1 MILLLQNPYDQNL
14 RRSTIDNKFNF
25 NGKEELTTE
34 AVATHDSVML
44 ANSRDSTLLIG
55 ANAPDLPPRIDRTSK
70 PPSNNITPSSTLL
83 TTASALNAMGMAANA
98 NRNGSFNR
106 SAHGQLFGDAASA
119 SLTTTLADTTA
130 PIYDDEYSTRINPST
145 PDKRGNLNASSLER
159 KQSTQLINEKA
170 LRASSSNNP
179 AIGRTNSSAYDS
191 IHSISSYDSC
201 NAAMQNLRL
210 GPNAPDD
217 LKSVPSVAYV
227 YQFKSNYSLNDR

>member
-1 MILLLQNPYDQNL
+1 MYYFYLQNPYDSNM

-44 ANSRDSTLLIG
+44 ANSRDSTLLMG

-70 PPSNNITPSSTLL
+70 PPSTNITPSSTLL
-83 TTASALNAMGMAANA
+83 TTTSALSALGMATNG

-106 SAHGQLFGDAASA
+106 SAHGQLFGDAATAS
-119 SLTTTLADTTA
+119 SLTATLADATA

-145 PDKRGNLNASSLER
+145 PDKRGSLNASSLER
-159 KQSTQLINEKA
+159 KQGAQLLNEKA
-170 LRASSSNNP
+170 LRSSTSTNP
-179 AIGRTNSSAYDS
+179 AIGRTNSSAYD
-191 IHSISSYDSC
+191 SISSYDSC

-217 LKSVPSVAYV
+217 LKSVPSVA
-227 YQFKSNYSLNDR
+227 